1 MAIYVFNV
9 NEEVVWGDKMK
20 LDERLNQYMTQ
31 IDCRAKELAEASGLS
46 QAVISR
52 YKNGHRT
59 PDLENA
65 KKLAQ
70 GIVTLAKK
78 KDIALS
84 YDTVISEFE
93 DSLNI
98 GGVDPELLVKN
109 LNDIMSALGINANEL
124 AKSINY
130 DPSYLSRVRSL
141 QRRISDPVEFASK
154 VSTYIVRHYSSSED
168 REKISRLVG
177 DGDDAKKLIENWLCS
192 NEEQGPDYISD
203 FLNKLNDFN
212 LDEFIK
218 AIHFN
223 DIKVPTLP
231 INFQTS
237 KNYYGIE
244 GMRKGELSFMKTA
257 IISKS
262 KADVFMH
269 SEMPMADMAE
279 DMNFNKKWM
288 MSIAMLLKK
297 GVHINIIHNLD
308 RPWNELMLGLEAW
321 IPIYMTGQVSPY
333 YIKSNEKGI
342 FRHLNYTS
350 GTAALSGECISSSH
364 GDGKYYLTK
373 IKEEV
378 AYYQKQSDNILKKA
392 TPLMEIYTA
401 EREAEFNAF
410 LEKELDTAKKED
422 FVQSEAAKAFSNM
435 EILVK
440 PGKWA
445 IVSKEKTPKIHFVI
459 RHPKLVGAIERFSPP
474 VVE

>member
-1 MAIYVFNV
+1 
-9 NEEVVWGDKMK
+9 MK

-52 YKNGHRT
+52 YKNGQRT

-130 DPSYLSRVRSL
+130 DPSYLSRVRSQ

-154 VSTYIVRHYSSSED
+154 VSSYIVRHYSSSED

-192 NEEQGPDYISD
+192 NEEQVPDYISD

>member
-1 MAIYVFNV
+1 
-9 NEEVVWGDKMK
+9 MK

-52 YKNGHRT
+52 YKNGQRT
-59 PDLENA
+59 PNLENA

-78 KDIALS
+78 KDIALT

-130 DPSYLSRVRSL
+130 DPSYLSRVRSQ

-154 VSTYIVRHYSSSED
+154 VSSYIVRHYSSSED
-168 REKISRLVG
+168 RKKISRLVG

-192 NEEQGPDYISD
+192 NEEQDPDYISD

>member
-1 MAIYVFNV
+1 
-9 NEEVVWGDKMK
+9 MK

-31 IDCRAKELAEASGLS
+31 IDCRAKELADASGLS

-52 YKNGHRT
+52 YKNGQRT

-78 KDIALS
+78 KDIALT

-130 DPSYLSRVRSL
+130 DPSYLSRVRSQ

-154 VSTYIVRHYSSSED
+154 VSSYIVRHYSSSED
-168 REKISRLVG
+168 RKKISRLVG

-192 NEEQGPDYISD
+192 NEEQEPDYISD

-257 IISKS
+257 IMSKS

>member
-1 MAIYVFNV
+1 
-9 NEEVVWGDKMK
+9 MK

-52 YKNGHRT
+52 YKNGQRT

-78 KDIALS
+78 KDIALT

-154 VSTYIVRHYSSSED
+154 VSSYIVRHYSSSED

-192 NEEQGPDYISD
+192 NEERDPDYISD

-474 VVE
+474 VVEQ